1 MWAMGKNNNE
11 LLIENEDL
19 KQKLNELEKKYQD
32 EVSSFKKREEELQL
46 RLLFFEGIANSTVD
60 GFLVVNP
67 FGQKILQTQRT
78 IELWKM
84 PEEVVNEPDGM
95 KQVEHVMYMAAD
107 PQKFLDEIK
116 YQIEHPYEKRL
127 DELELIDG
135 TIMERYSSPVIDA
148 NGENHGRIY
157 TFHDITAQKEI
168 EKNLVQLNNQKDRF
182 ISVLAHDLRGP
193 VSGLLG
199 ISGILSEEME
209 NLSMDEIKEMIC
221 AINFSAKKTFDLLE
235 DTLAWAN
242 VSLDKITFNPDKI
255 NINEIINEVNSILE
269 PVAKEKNISLINN
282 STYELMAYADVYMLK
297 AILRNL
303 ISNAIKF
310 TNRGGKIEISVLD
323 DAVNTTIQVEDNGVG
338 IPHEKL
344 VKLFNIS
351 SIYSSKG
358 TANETGT
365 GLGLMLCKEFV
376 EKHGGKIWIDSKENA
391 GTKVAFSMP
400 AEVQ

>member
-1 MWAMGKNNNE
+1 MGKNNNE

-107 PQKFLDEIK
+107 PPKFLDEIK